1 MDLHLTTEQE
11 DFRSEVRAFLDK
23 ELPSDW
29 IGGPI
34 SFDTVD
40 RKTEMKWRKM
50 LAEKGWNT
58 MGWPKEYGGQ
68 GASPMTQL
76 ILMEEW
82 SYHGAPGLD
91 TFGINLLGPTLM
103 VHGTEEQKKEYLGE
117 IARGEVV
124 WCQGFSEPESGSDLA
139 SLRTSAVEDG
149 DDYVINGQKIWSSY
163 AQYADR
169 MFLLARTNTETVKH
183 RGITFFL
190 LDMKSPGITV
200 RPIEEMS
207 GESSF
212 NEEFFDDVRVPK
224 QNILGEIDRGWYVAM
239 TLLDFE
245 RTGITHP
252 AAGRRIL
259 EMLVE
264 YANETIIKGKSIASD
279 PIIRSKLADVAI
291 SLETTRLQAY
301 HVTWMQS
308 EGLVPNMEASM
319 LRLLSTQTSQRLA
332 RVGMEVLGMEGQLD
346 ETSKYA
352 PLQGFIE
359 NQYLFSVPYTI
370 ESGSQEIQRN
380 VVATRGLGLPRGV

>member
-1 MDLHLTTEQE
+1 MDLHTTTEQE

-82 SYHGAPGLD
+82 SYRGAPGLD
-91 TFGINLLGPTLM
+91 TFGLNLLGPTLM

-139 SLRTSAVEDG
+139 SLRTSAVLDG

-169 MFLLARTNTETVKH
+169 MFLLARTNTESVKH

-190 LDMKSPGITV
+190 MDMKSPGITV

-259 EMLVE
+259 EMLVQ
-264 YANETIIKGKSIASD
+264 YASETTINGKSIASN
-279 PIIRSKLADVAI
+279 PNLRGKLADIAI
-291 SLETTRLQAY
+291 SLETTRLQA
-301 HVTWMQS
+301 
-308 EGLVPNMEASM
+308 
-319 LRLLSTQTSQRLA
+319 
-332 RVGMEVLGMEGQLD
+332 
-346 ETSKYA
+346 
-352 PLQGFIE
+352 
-359 NQYLFSVPYTI
+359 
-370 ESGSQEIQRN
+370 
-380 VVATRGLGLPRGV
+380 